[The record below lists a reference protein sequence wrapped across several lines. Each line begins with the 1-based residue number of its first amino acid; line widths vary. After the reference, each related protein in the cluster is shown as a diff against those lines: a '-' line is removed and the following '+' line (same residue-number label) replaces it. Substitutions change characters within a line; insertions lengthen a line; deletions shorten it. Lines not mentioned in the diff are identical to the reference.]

1 MPEISAFCPGC
12 GRAVTKDSDSECEP
26 AIPGVEPLSR
36 DAWLGALAY
45 FSVVPAIVL
54 LLVPAIRRNRYV
66 RFNAWQSVLFS
77 VSAIVIGGLTR
88 LAFAALSV
96 FPFGGFLLAW
106 LLAGLVSL
114 AFVFL
119 WIAITIKAA
128 LGDAFELPLTGR
140 WSERLADRW

>member
-12 GRAVTKDSDSECEP
+12 GRAVTKDSDSEAEP
-26 AIPGVEPLSR
+26 DVPVAEPLSR
-36 DAWLGALAY
+36 DALLGALAY
-45 FSVVPAIVL
+45 FTVVPAIVF
-54 LLVPAIRRNRYV
+54 LLVPAIRCNRYV
-66 RFNAWQSVLFS
+66 RFNAWQSVLFL
-77 VSAIVIGGLTR
+77 ATTIVIGGLTR

-96 FPFGGFLLAW
+96 FPFLGFLLAW

-128 LGDAFELPLTGR
+128 LGDAFALPIVGR
-140 WSERLADRW
+140 WSERIADRW

>member
-12 GRAVTKDSDSECEP
+12 GRAVTKDSDSESKP
-26 AIPGVEPLSR
+26 DMPVVQPLSR
-36 DAWLGALAY
+36 DALLGALAY
-45 FSVVPAIVL
+45 FTVVPAIVF
-54 LLVPAIRRNRYV
+54 LLVPAIRRNWYV
-66 RFNAWQSVLFS
+66 RFHSWQSVLFL
-77 VSAIVIGGLTR
+77 ATTIVIGGLTR

-96 FPFGGFLLAW
+96 FPFLGFLLAW

-119 WIAITIKAA
+119 WIAVTIKAA
-128 LGDAFELPLTGR
+128 LGDAFALPVIGR